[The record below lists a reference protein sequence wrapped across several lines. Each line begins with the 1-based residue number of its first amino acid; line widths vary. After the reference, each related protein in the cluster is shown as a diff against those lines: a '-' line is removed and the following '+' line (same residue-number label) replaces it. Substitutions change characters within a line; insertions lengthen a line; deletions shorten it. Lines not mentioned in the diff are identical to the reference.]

1 MKSLTTPLG
10 LVLVLTG
17 LVWTAQGFGW
27 LEGSPMTDE
36 TLWAVVGP
44 IVALLGLL
52 VAVLGLRGRGSRD
65 DA

>member
-10 LVLVLTG
+10 LVIVLVG

-27 LEGSPMTDE
+27 LEGSPMTGE
-36 TLWAVVGP
+36 TLWAVIGP
-44 IVALLGLL
+44 VVALVGGL
-52 VAVLGLRGRGSRD
+52 VAVLGLRGKGTGG

>member
-1 MKSLTTPLG
+1 MKSLTAPLG

-36 TLWAVVGP
+36 TLWALIGP
-44 IVALLGLL
+44 VVALVGLL
-52 VAVLGLRGRGSRD
+52 VAVLGLRGGGTSD